1 MTRNISHI
9 GRPQPNPQ
17 GAEAAG
23 ASAAQEL
30 LSEQRGNT
38 RMDKDR
44 SQLSREEWDFLT
56 CSNWELEEC
65 WHYEFKRESPRV
77 CQIIVNWRNVYKT
90 PSFDEL
96 LRLAQA
102 MLMPPERGHLYAL
115 CPEWPTYPYLSIPL
129 AERERRF
136 SQLFPDPRKSL
147 AAELEPT
154 PAAPGDLSVE
164 ALNFIREL
172 LGCDVKTQENVT
184 FRIPWRMADKE
195 ITRRFAAWLKIH
207 RRIRASINVSN
218 RVLGADLKALG
229 ALRTLRVN
237 EDWSRGPEIYLE
249 QSEWT
254 KARKRAQKII
264 QAIESRWT

>member
-1 MTRNISHI
+1 V
-9 GRPQPNPQ
+9 
-17 GAEAAG
+17 
-23 ASAAQEL
+23 
-30 LSEQRGNT
+30 
-38 RMDKDR
+38 
-44 SQLSREEWDFLT
+44 
-56 CSNWELEEC
+56 EEC
-65 WHYEFKRESPRV
+65 WHYEFKRESPLER
-77 CQIIVNWRNVYKT
+77 QMIVNWRSVYKT

-96 LRLAQA
+96 LRSVQT

-115 CPEWPTYPYLSIPL
+115 CPEWPSYPYLSIPL

-154 PAAPGDLSVE
+154 SAAPGDLSVE

-172 LGCDVKTQENVT
+172 LGCDVKTQEDVT

-207 RRIRASINVSN
+207 RRIRASINVST
-218 RVLGADLKALG
+218 RVLRADLKALG

-237 EDWSRGPEIYLE
+237 EDWRRGPEIYSE
-249 QSEWT
+249 QPEWT
-254 KARKRAQKII
+254 KGRKRAQKII

>member
-1 MTRNISHI
+1 
-9 GRPQPNPQ
+9 
-17 GAEAAG
+17 
-23 ASAAQEL
+23 
-30 LSEQRGNT
+30 
-38 RMDKDR
+38 MDKDR
-44 SQLSREEWDFLT
+44 SQLSKEEWDFST
-56 CSNWELEEC
+56 CSNRELEEC
-65 WHYEFKRESPRV
+65 WHYEFERESPRA
-77 CQIIVNWRNVYKT
+77 CQTIVNWRRSSIDKT

-102 MLMPPERGHLYAL
+102 MLMPPERGRLYAL
-115 CPEWPTYPYLSIPL
+115 CPEWPNYPYLSIPL

-172 LGCDVKTQENVT
+172 LGCDVKTQEDVT

-207 RRIRASINVSN
+207 RRIRASINVST
-218 RVLGADLKALG
+218 RVLRADLKALG
-229 ALRTLRVN
+229 ALRALRVN
-237 EDWSRGPEIYLE
+237 EDWRRRPEIYLE

>member
-1 MTRNISHI
+1 
-9 GRPQPNPQ
+9 
-17 GAEAAG
+17 
-23 ASAAQEL
+23 
-30 LSEQRGNT
+30 
-38 RMDKDR
+38 MDKDR
-44 SQLSREEWDFLT
+44 SQLSSEEWDFST
-56 CSNWELEEC
+56 CSNWKLEEC

-115 CPEWPTYPYLSIPL
+115 CPEWPSYPYLSMPL

-147 AAELEPT
+147 AAELEPA
-154 PAAPGDLSVE
+154 PPAPGDLSVE

-172 LGCDVKTQENVT
+172 LGCDVKTQEDVT

-207 RRIRASINVSN
+207 RRIRASINVST
-218 RVLGADLKALG
+218 RILRADLKALG
-229 ALRTLRVN
+229 ALRILRVN
-237 EDWSRGPEIYLE
+237 EDWRKGPELYLE
-249 QSEWT
+249 CSEWT

-264 QAIESRWT
+264 QTIESGWTRSISA